1 MDLCLSLA
9 ELCSGK
15 KEYEGAVKSKKSFIL
30 KSYFWQELSVFYE
43 KFDCLKNIWC
53 SHTIAIISQHYRP
66 ESGQGRPSYILLVH
80 RVMVGSRGEPISQ
93 HPKSWKKNS
102 WKK

>member
-66 ESGQGRPSYILLVH
+66 ESGQGRPSYILFGPQGH
-80 RVMVGSRGEPISQ
+80 GREPWRANITAS
-93 HPKSWKKNS
+93 
-102 WKK
+102 